1 MFMVNRSRIARLAV
15 FLVAGLFLSA
25 AVAQTHLNM
34 AGPGST
40 GAPADPQRA
49 SDMGAYTVAGM
60 IADPLLIYA
69 DNEYVPALAHS
80 WTTSEDGTQHT
91 FFLRTDVDF
100 HNGEHFNA
108 ESVVFNFA
116 RIKNPDDPLH
126 AAGQLTAVTDVE
138 ALDDY
143 TVRLTLNAVDPDFL
157 LKLTNVWMVAPSSV
171 VDGSAPVGSGAF
183 RITRY
188 LPDQQI
194 DMVRN
199 DNYWGGTPNFE
210 TVTMRNIPEPGTL
223 VLELEAGTVD
233 LITFAPN
240 THVARLAGLGF
251 EPMLFGSV
259 NTAVLAINN
268 ATVTDTDLRRAICYA
283 IDRDV
288 LLYNVYAGM
297 GRPQTTLALP
307 EGWAYNPAVS
317 GFHYDPETANA
328 ILDAAGYLDTNGDG
342 IREKDGAPLNLDF
355 QARGDG
361 EWLLATQVMQQFL
374 GDVGI
379 GTTITASD
387 RDTYYANI
395 RTGAYDLGWWLSNA
409 QPEPPIVEYVFH
421 SEDYWNVIQFHRP
434 EVDELVTLGRSTPDQ
449 EVRAEGYRQLQQIFF
464 DEAIQCQQFW
474 VQQAHVLSSNLEGVV
489 TTSRGA
495 LLYAHQWRFN

>member
-1 MFMVNRSRIARLAV
+1 MQSKQRVRTRRFIAV
-15 FLVAGLFLSA
+15 LVMGLIAKFA
-25 AVAQTHLNM
+25 AAQTHLNIAM
-34 AGPGST
+34 PGST

-60 IADPLLIYA
+60 IADPLVIYA
-69 DNEYVPALAHS
+69 NNEYVPALAES
-80 WTTSEDGTQHT
+80 WSTSVDGAQHT
-91 FFLRTDVDF
+91 FKLRPGVTF
-100 HNGEHFNA
+100 HNGEPLTA
-108 ESVVFNFA
+108 EAVVFNFE
-116 RIKNPDDPLH
+116 RIMNPEDPLH
-126 AAGQLTAVTDVE
+126 AAGQLTAVTGLE
-138 ALDDY
+138 ALDEL
-143 TVRLTLNAVDPDFL
+143 TFRITLNSVDPDFI
-157 LKLTNVWMVAPSSV
+157 LKLTNIWMVAPGSV
-171 VDGSAPVGSGAF
+171 GEGSAPVGSGPF
-183 RITRY
+183 QITRY

-194 DMVRN
+194 DLVRY
-199 DNYWGGTPNFE
+199 DDYWGGTPVFE
-210 TVTMRNIPEPGTL
+210 TVTIRNIPEPGTL
-223 VLELEAGTVD
+223 VLELEAGAVD

-240 THVARLAGLGF
+240 SHVHRLEALGF
-251 EPMLFGSV
+251 SPMLFGSV

-288 LLYNVYAGM
+288 LLNNVYAGM

-307 EGWAYNPAVS
+307 EGWAYNPEVP
-317 GFHYDPETANA
+317 GFGYDPERA
-328 ILDAAGYLDTNGDG
+328 IEILEAAGYVDTNRDG

-421 SEDYWNVIQFHRP
+421 SDDYWNVVQLQRP
-434 EVDELVTLGRSTPDQ
+434 RVDELVTLGRSTPDQ
-449 EVRAEGYRQLQQIFF
+449 EVRAEGYRELQQIFF

-474 VQQAHVLSSNLEGVV
+474 VQQAHVLNADLRGVI

-495 LLYAHQWRFN
+495 LLYSHLWHFE

>member
-1 MFMVNRSRIARLAV
+1 MSRKLLVNSLRLV
-15 FLVAGLFLSA
+15 LVLLVATTS
-25 AVAQTHLNM
+25 VALARTHLNIGM
-34 AGPGST
+34 PGAT

-49 SDMGAYTVAGM
+49 SDMGAYTVAQM
-60 IADPLLIYA
+60 IADTLVMYA
-69 DNEYVPALAHS
+69 DNEYVPALAER
-80 WTTSEDGTQHT
+80 WETSEDGLQHT
-91 FFLRTDVDF
+91 FYLRPGVTF
-100 HNGEHFNA
+100 QNGEPVNA
-108 ESVVFNFA
+108 EAVKFNFE
-116 RIKNPDDPLH
+116 RITNPEDPLH
-126 AAGQLTAVTDVE
+126 AAGQLTAVTGLE
-138 ALDDY
+138 ALDEL
-143 TVRLTLNAVDPDFL
+143 TFRLTLSAVDPDFI
-157 LKLTNVWMVAPSSV
+157 LKLTNVWMVAP
-171 VDGSAPVGSGAF
+171 GSTESGSMPVGSGPF
-183 RITRY
+183 SISRY

-194 DMVRN
+194 DLVRN
-199 DNYWGGTPNFE
+199 EDYWAGTPHFE
-210 TVTMRNIPEPGTL
+210 TVTIRNIPEPGTL

-240 THVARLAGLGF
+240 SHVQRVADLGF
-251 EPMLFGSV
+251 TPMLFGSV

-268 ATVTDTDLRRAICYA
+268 ATVPDVDLRRAICYA

-288 LLYNVYAGM
+288 LLNNVYAGM

-307 EGWAYNPAVS
+307 EGWAYNPDVP
-317 GFHYDPETANA
+317 GFHYEPERAME
-328 ILDAAGYLDTNGDG
+328 ILEAAGYVDTNGDG
-342 IREKDGAPLNLDF
+342 IREKDGVPLNLDF
-355 QARGDG
+355 QARADG

-379 GTTITASD
+379 GTTITAAD

-421 SEDYWNVIQFHRP
+421 SDDYWNVVQFHRP

-449 EVRAEGYRQLQQIFF
+449 ETRAEGYRELQQIFF

-474 VQQAHVLSSNLEGVV
+474 VQQAHLMDSGLEGVV

-495 LLYAHQWRFN
+495 LLYSHLWRFE

>member
-1 MFMVNRSRIARLAV
+1 MHLSNRARFTRLAYL
-15 FLVAGLFLSA
+15 LVVGLLLSVA
-25 AVAQTHLNM
+25 AAQTHLNIAM
-34 AGPGST
+34 PGST

-49 SDMGAYTVAGM
+49 SDMGAYTVAEM
-60 IADPLLIYA
+60 IADTLVLYA
-69 DNEYVPALAHS
+69 DNEYVPALAES
-80 WTTSEDGTQHT
+80 WSTSEDGKQHT
-91 FFLRTDVDF
+91 FNLRPGVTF
-100 HNGEHFNA
+100 HNGEPLTA
-108 ESVVFNFA
+108 EAVVFNFE
-116 RIKNPDDPLH
+116 RIMNPEDPLH
-126 AAGQLTAVTDVE
+126 AAGQLTAVTNLE
-138 ALDDY
+138 ALDE
-143 TVRLTLNAVDPDFL
+143 LTFRITLDAVDPDFI
-157 LKLTNVWMVAPSSV
+157 LKLTNVWMVAPGSV
-171 VDGSAPVGSGAF
+171 GGDTAPVGSGPF
-183 RITRY
+183 KITRY

-194 DMVRN
+194 DLVRV
-199 DNYWGGTPNFE
+199 DDYWGGTPVFE
-210 TVTMRNIPEPGTL
+210 TATIRNIPEPGTL
-223 VLELEAGTVD
+223 VLELEAGAVD

-240 THVARLAGLGF
+240 SHVHRLEAAGF
-251 EPMLFGSV
+251 RPMLFGSV

-288 LLYNVYAGM
+288 LLNNVYAGM

-307 EGWAYNPAVS
+307 EGWAYNPDVP
-317 GFHYDPETANA
+317 GFHYDPERANE
-328 ILDAAGYLDTNGDG
+328 ILDAAGYIDTDGDG
-342 IREKDGAPLNLDF
+342 IREKDGVPLNLDF

-421 SEDYWNVIQFHRP
+421 SEDYWNVVQFHRP

-449 EVRAEGYRQLQQIFF
+449 EVRAEGYRELQQIFF

-474 VQQAHVLSSNLEGVV
+474 VQQAHVVSPELRGVE

-495 LLYAHQWRFN
+495 LLYPHLWHFE